1 MYEFKAT
8 IPDGCKVLEAYS
20 VSHGSDL
27 DQLQDGWV
35 QYKQSQEYEDY
46 YRVEC
51 VRNIEIRIVLSA
63 SIILKI
69 VGSLTQRIDSSN
81 LSIFHFLFPS

>member
-46 YRVEC
+46 YGVEC
-51 VRNIEIRIVLSA
+51 VRNIEMDIVLNA
-63 SIILKI
+63 PKVLKI
-69 VGSLTQRIDSSN
+69 VGSRTQ
-81 LSIFHFLFPS
+81 